1 MHLEESQLT
10 DDELAVIEA
19 IRVREGLAT
28 ADQAFE
34 WLAKTSL
41 REGAKK
47 ITGRSRALYAIE
59 RKPIA

>member
-28 ADQAFE
+28 AGQAFE

-47 ITGRSRALYAIE
+47 ITGRGRALYAIE

>member
-1 MHLEESQLT
+1 MHLEQSQLN
-10 DDELAVIEA
+10 DDELAMIEA
-19 IRVREGLAT
+19 VRVQQGLET

-34 WLAKTSL
+34 WLVKTSV

-47 ITGRSRALYAIE
+47 ITGRGRALYAIE